1 MTSDEINNLKAGDRL
16 MAPSDHKAEVIRR
29 TPNGV
34 ELLWV
39 EGEATFYSL
48 TDPKLQNLTYVGRRI
63 IGEPWL
69 QTQPKGRHK
78 RPQSGRRPR
87 R

>member
-1 MTSDEINNLKAGDRL
+1 MTPDEIKNLKAGDRL
-16 MAPSDHKAEVIRR
+16 MGPSDHKAEVIRR

-34 ELLWV
+34 ELVWV
-39 EGEATFYSL
+39 EGEVTFYSL

-69 QTQPKGRHK
+69 QTQPKGRLK
-78 RPQSGRRPR
+78 RLQSGRRPR